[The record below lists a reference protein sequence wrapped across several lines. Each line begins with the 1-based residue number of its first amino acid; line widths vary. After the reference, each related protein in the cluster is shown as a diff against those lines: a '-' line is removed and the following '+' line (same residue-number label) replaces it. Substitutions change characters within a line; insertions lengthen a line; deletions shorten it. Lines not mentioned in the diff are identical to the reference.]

1 MSWRPCDVPWSVLGR
16 GVGRGLGGGWPRRVQ
31 TVRRKASRDPQHGPG
46 KDMHRHQGGHAAS
59 GKSRPKHP
67 QPCRPEGDQL
77 KQPVARRIRRPGLLS
92 MRVSRLTSTRKR
104 QLKKLPRQA
113 KGRRIENLTLRVR
126 LEWAGEDC
134 RPGALTRRTDVRH
147 PRRRVRA
154 RGLQH
159 GRSVELQRRV
169 WLIPSPSA
177 VFRLMRHHARTPPA
191 GPVAGG
197 PRTRRWPRNWRD

>member
-1 MSWRPCDVPWSVLGR
+1 VAAVRRPMERPWARRWSWP
-16 GVGRGLGGGWPRRVQ
+16 GRGLAPPRSNRP
-31 TVRRKASRDPQHGPG
+31 PQGLAGPAT
-46 KDMHRHQGGHAAS
+46 RPRQGHAPPS
-59 GKSRPKHP
+59 GR
-67 QPCRPEGDQL
+67 PCRIREISSEASPTMS
-77 KQPVARRIRRPGLLS
+77 ARGRPTQATRRAIRRPGLLS